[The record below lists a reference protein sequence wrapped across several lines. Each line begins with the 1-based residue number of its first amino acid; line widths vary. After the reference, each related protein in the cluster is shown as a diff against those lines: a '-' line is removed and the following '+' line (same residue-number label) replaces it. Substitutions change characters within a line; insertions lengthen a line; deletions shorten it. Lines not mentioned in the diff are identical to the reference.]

1 MNKIYQDY
9 YNKKNNSINLLK
21 EKGILSYINYNEIKK
36 ALRVTQ
42 NEHGINEEKY
52 DKKKKEINEELNN
65 KINNSTKGNK
75 SSQNDSIETL
85 NDLFFS
91 L

>member
-1 MNKIYQDY
+1 
-9 YNKKNNSINLLK
+9 
-21 EKGILSYINYNEIKK
+21 
-36 ALRVTQ
+36 VTQ
-42 NEHGINEEKY
+42 NEYGKNKKKY